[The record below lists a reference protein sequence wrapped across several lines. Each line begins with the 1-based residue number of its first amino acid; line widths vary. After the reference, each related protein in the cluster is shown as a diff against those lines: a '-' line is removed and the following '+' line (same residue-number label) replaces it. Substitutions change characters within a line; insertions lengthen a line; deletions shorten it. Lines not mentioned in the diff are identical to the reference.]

1 MPREAQPVDPARK
14 PNRRRLALTRWLL
27 IGNSGAGKSVLS
39 TRIGAALG
47 LPIHDL
53 DVLYRSPDGRMRR
66 EGEAK
71 ALVAA
76 VAAGADWVI
85 EGVFPE
91 LIAVAQARATAMV
104 WLDLS
109 WDECRAGLLQRGA
122 HYGMDPADP
131 DALMAWSNA
140 HRDRLAAHARLYD
153 GFGGGKVRLRTRRQV
168 EAFGVEDL
176 TGSRR

>member
-1 MPREAQPVDPARK
+1 M
-14 PNRRRLALTRWLL
+14 

-39 TRIGAALG
+39 RRIGAVLG

-53 DVLYRSPDGRMRR
+53 DVLVRRLDGRKRE

-71 ALVAA
+71 ALVAE
-76 VAAGADWVI
+76 VAAGAGWVI

-91 LIAVAQARATAMV
+91 LIEIARARATAMV

-122 HYGMDPADP
+122 HYGMDPDDH
-131 DALMAWSNA
+131 DALMAWANA
-140 HRDRLAAHARLYD
+140 HQDRLKAHARLYD
-153 GFGGGKVRLRTRRQV
+153 GFGRHKVRLRTGRQV
-168 EAFGVEDL
+168 EAFAVEDL
-176 TGSRR
+176 TGSSR